1 MANLPIS
8 GLPPLSSGATDQ
20 YAINK
25 SGVTGRVE
33 THQMLSLPTLDI
45 AVDGTPFS
53 VANTVRTIN
62 STAVVTLTTFD
73 DTEAGQVAITN
84 GTRWRIDATGGIV
97 TIAPGA
103 NVVLEYYSG
112 SSIVAGAK
120 VIAVGVSAVL
130 IKISNTLYRVVT
142 NESAGGGGGGQ
153 VDSVVAGA
161 GIAVDATD
169 PVNPVVA
176 LSAAPDRRVQQAS
189 QLFDSTTLALSTDLQ
204 GFTVL
209 AGGEYKFTGVLWM
222 NTQSAPSEGIAIDI
236 DRSPTF
242 NLSPIYSASKA
253 FPNSLTAPAQARV
266 SNGLGTLHEYT
277 NLGPSDFVLIEIEWY
292 FVSVGGDVDIGLLV
306 GREDAAGA
314 LGVTLHPGSWIEAER
329 LS

>member
-142 NESAGGGGGGQ
+142 NERSEEHT
-153 VDSVVAGA
+153 SE
-161 GIAVDATD
+161 
-169 PVNPVVA
+169 
-176 LSAAPDRRVQQAS
+176 
-189 QLFDSTTLALSTDLQ
+189 LQ
-204 GFTVL
+204 
-209 AGGEYKFTGVLWM
+209 
-222 NTQSAPSEGIAIDI
+222 S
-236 DRSPTF
+236 
-242 NLSPIYSASKA
+242 
-253 FPNSLTAPAQARV
+253 
-266 SNGLGTLHEYT
+266 H
-277 NLGPSDFVLIEIEWY
+277 
-292 FVSVGGDVDIGLLV
+292 
-306 GREDAAGA
+306 
-314 LGVTLHPGSWIEAER
+314 
-329 LS
+329 